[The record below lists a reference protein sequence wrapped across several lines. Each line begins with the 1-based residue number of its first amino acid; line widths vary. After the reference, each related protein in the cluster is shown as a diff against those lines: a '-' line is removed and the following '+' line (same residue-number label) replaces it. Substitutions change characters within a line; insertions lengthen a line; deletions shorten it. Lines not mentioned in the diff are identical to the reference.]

1 MHNANDNYPDVMPRL
16 LGVLLIVCGVLAA
29 GCLLAIDFHWG
40 GFAAYVEM
48 HMRAGPR
55 PEQLAIAD
63 LFGIKPPTWQLVDA
77 WALPV
82 QLGLITLTSPLF
94 GVWAI
99 KGHHQ

>member
-16 LGVLLIVCGVLAA
+16 LGFALLGVGMLAA
-29 GCLLAIDFHWG
+29 ACLLATYIHFG
-40 GFAAYVEM
+40 GFAAYAEIR
-48 HMRAGPR
+48 MRAGPTA
-55 PEQLAIAD
+55 EQLALAD
-63 LFGIKPPTWQLVDA
+63 LFGIEPQTWQLVDA

-99 KGHHQ
+99 KGH